1 MAAGLFI
8 SLIPTIFPTVGG
20 KNKAEPANENGT
32 ISRIMWPIIFM
43 LGSVRNIDLYINVYV
58 FIYLGSPILG
68 RVTATARDANYCRPV
83 TVPLT
88 TGVYVPCS

>member
-1 MAAGLFI
+1 
-8 SLIPTIFPTVGG
+8 
-20 KNKAEPANENGT
+20 
-32 ISRIMWPIIFM
+32 M